1 MNKAESMKQLTF
13 YFDPI
18 SPYAALGFE
27 ALPEALAGHSV
38 EVVYRPILFAALLQ
52 ALGQKG
58 PAEIDAKRRWTFRQ
72 VAWLAH
78 RQGVVLDPP
87 AQHPFNPLPLLRL
100 AWACAAPEGQ
110 PGDTPGRW
118 VVEQLFHH
126 VWRGVGAD
134 ANDATRLAALTERL
148 APTQDRAGEAVK
160 QRLRGETETALALGV
175 FGVPTLEF
183 EGRLFWGQ
191 DALPMVRAALDG
203 DPWFRSGIW
212 EAAAQSRPGI
222 TRRH

>member
-1 MNKAESMKQLTF
+1 MKRLTF
-13 YFDPI
+13 YLDPI

-58 PAEIDAKRRWTFRQ
+58 PAEIEAKRRWTFRQ

-110 PGDTPGRW
+110 PGDTPSRW

-126 VWRGVGAD
+126 VWRGAGAD
-134 ANDATRLAALTERL
+134 ANDAARLAALTERL
-148 APTQDRAGEAVK
+148 APAQEVAGDVVK
-160 QRLRGETETALALGV
+160 QRLRSETEAALALGV
-175 FGVPTLEF
+175 FGVPTVEF

-191 DALPMVRAALDG
+191 DALPMLRAALDG
-203 DPWFRSGIW
+203 DPWFRSGVW
-212 EAAAQSRPGI
+212 EEAGRQRPGVV
-222 TRRH
+222 RKH